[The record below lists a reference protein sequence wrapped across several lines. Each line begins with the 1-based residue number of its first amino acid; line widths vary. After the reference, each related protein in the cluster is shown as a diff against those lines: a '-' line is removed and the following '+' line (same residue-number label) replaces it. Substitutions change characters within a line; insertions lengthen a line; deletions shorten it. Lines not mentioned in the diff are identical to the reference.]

1 MGIIDKVR
9 REKRNIP
16 GYNSQ
21 EAKTDKVENGRL
33 LDLNVLKQ
41 TVVNVANHH
50 KTDLSE
56 ELIESH
62 RKWEYMVTYKL
73 GNIIGYVDMP
83 TWIFTIES
91 QIEWCIDSRTGV
103 QPNGKWELCGVEVV
117 IDEKNV
123 IKKRTVSADEQME
136 IAQPM
141 QFLVIGF
148 QFVDVNGSRDL
159 LYDMGRP
166 KREAEESVTPGMIK
180 QLLEGRGSSGNGAAQ
195 EVITQQAGKLEAQQN
210 QINQLSDKLTQM
222 TDIMSGLM
230 SELERK
236 REPLPDADV
245 SREPVK
251 KRRTKK

>member
-9 REKRNIP
+9 KEKSRIT
-16 GYNSQ
+16 GYQ
-21 EAKTDKVENGRL
+21 APAKADKVENARL

-50 KTDLSE
+50 KTEVEDDV
-56 ELIESH
+56 IEAN

-73 GNIIGYVDMP
+73 ANIIGHVDMP
-83 TWIFTIES
+83 TWVFMIES
-91 QIEWCIDSRTGV
+91 QIEWCIDTRTSV
-103 QPNGKWELCGVEVV
+103 QPNGKWELCNVEVM
-117 IDEKNV
+117 IEQDNV
-123 IKKRTVSADEQME
+123 IKKRTVSADDQIET
-136 IAQPM
+136 AVPM

-148 QFVDVNGSRDL
+148 QFVDTNGARDL

-166 KREAEESVTPGMIK
+166 KREAEENVTPAMLK
-180 QLLEGRGSSGNGAAQ
+180 QLLEGRGSSEDNAAQ

-230 SELERK
+230 AELERK

-245 SREPVK
+245 AREPVK
-251 KRRTKK
+251 KRRSKK